1 MPFRV
6 REILLVATEY
16 DAFVLEE
23 DGQLAELVIQE
34 YRDLDVN
41 PRHAPQVTRAA
52 SGADAL
58 QLLEKQRF
66 DLVVTSAH
74 LSDIDLR
81 LFGRQVKDA
90 HPGLAVGVLAAHAWE
105 LPALEG
111 LRDRGSVDWIF
122 LWQGDVKAL
131 FALVRQVEDRR
142 NAEHDVLRGGV
153 QAVLLAEDDARFASF
168 LLPRLYSEMTR
179 QTYRLMAEGLNVSHR
194 HLRLRARPKILLA
207 GNYEEA
213 WHLYQ
218 EYAANVLGVI
228 SDIAFPRG
236 GRADPEAGLALARAI
251 RARDA
256 DVPILLQSTD
266 TSTREHAESLPAAFL
281 HKNAPNFL
289 EELDRYIADSYGF
302 GDFVFRLPDGTEV
315 ARASDLRELLPCID
329 RVPDAS
335 LEHHARHNRFSRWLS
350 ARTEFELAA
359 RMRPRRVSEFPSI
372 ADMRAYLHHTVAGY
386 LRAMQR
392 HVISDFNVE
401 RFDRFV
407 SFARIGW
414 GSLGGKGRGLAFL
427 HKLLAQDRIGA
438 PEIGVEVEIPQT
450 VVLAADIFADYLE
463 ANRLHPR
470 VLAPGALSDG
480 EILDAFRKGR
490 FSRTVRTQLARFLEV
505 VTDPLAVRSSSILE
519 DSLYQPFAGVY
530 ATVMLPNNHAS
541 LDVRLAQLIE
551 AVKVVYASTY
561 MKGARDYLEATP
573 HRLEEEQMAVLL
585 QRLVGSAVGTR
596 FYPAFSGVAGSH
608 NYYPFGPM
616 KPADGVAQVAIGLGK
631 SVVEGREALRFCP
644 LHPQVLPQFSTVA
657 DTLRSAQRR
666 FWALDLSRHDLVP
679 GPNPDAVLVQ
689 LDTIESVRDGVADHL
704 VSTHLAANDI
714 VTTGLVPG
722 GVPLA
727 TFAPVLRGQVFPLAE
742 LLVRVLGATEKAMGV
757 PVEIEFAVDRVG
769 SAQRTFN
776 VLQVRPMLVER
787 VGATAEE
794 GAPDG
799 KLVVIA
805 RRALGRG
812 RKTDITD
819 IVAVHPDSDRART
832 PEVAQA
838 IERINHVLR
847 QQGRTCVLIGP
858 GRWGS
863 RDPWLGIPV
872 SWSQISAARV
882 IVETDFA
889 DLEVEPSQGS
899 HFFHNLTSF
908 GIAYLCVARRSTEAF
923 IDWSWLDAQP
933 AVYEGVSGSVRH
945 IRLAAPLRVVVDT
958 AKGRGTIAAPSAR
971 DEKR

>member
-34 YRDLDVN
+34 YRDLDLN

-58 QLLEKQRF
+58 SLLSKQRF

-74 LSDIDLR
+74 LADIDLR
-81 LFGRQVKDA
+81 RFGRQVKDA
-90 HPGLAVGVLAAHAWE
+90 HPGIAVGVLAAHAWE

-111 LRDRGSVDWIF
+111 LRDCGSVDWIF

-142 NAEHDVLRGGV
+142 NAEHDVLRCGV

-179 QTYRLMAEGLNVSHR
+179 QTYRLMAEGLNISHR

-207 GNYEEA
+207 GSYEEA
-213 WHLYQ
+213 WQLYE
-218 EYAANVLGVI
+218 EYASNILGVI
-228 SDIAFPRG
+228 SDVAFPRG
-236 GRADPEAGLALARAI
+236 GRADPEAGLAIARAI
-251 RARDA
+251 RARDS

-266 TSTREHAESLPAAFL
+266 RSAHEHAEAVPAAFL

-302 GDFVFRLPDGTEV
+302 GDFIFRMPDGTEV
-315 ARASDLRELLPCID
+315 ARARDLRELLPCID

-335 LEHHARHNRFSRWLS
+335 LEYHARHNRFSRWLS

-359 RMRPRRVSEFPSI
+359 LMRPRRVSEFPSI
-372 ADMRAYLHHTVAGY
+372 AALREYLQKTVAGY
-386 LRAMQR
+386 LRAIQR
-392 HVISDFNVE
+392 HVISDFNAE

-407 SFARIGW
+407 SFARIGS

-427 HKLLAQDRIGA
+427 HKLLAQDRIGV
-438 PEIGVEVEIPQT
+438 PGLDVEVEIPQT
-450 VVLAADIFADYLE
+450 VVLSADVFADYLE

-470 VLAPGALSDG
+470 VLAPGGLSDD
-480 EILDAFRKGR
+480 EILNAFRKGR
-490 FSRTVRTQLARFLEV
+490 FSRNVRTQLARFLEV

-530 ATVMLPNNHAS
+530 ATVMLPNNHPS

-551 AVKVVYASTY
+551 GVKVVYASTY

-585 QRLVGSAVGTR
+585 QRLVGKAVGSR

-616 KPADGVAQVAIGLGK
+616 KPEDGVAQVAIGLGK

-644 LHPQVLPQFSTVA
+644 VHPKVLPQFSTVK

-666 FWALDLSRHDLVP
+666 FWALDMSRHDLVP

-689 LDTIESVRDGVADHL
+689 LDTIEAVRDGVADQL
-704 VSTHLAANDI
+704 VSTHLAANDT
-714 VTTGLVPG
+714 VTAGLVPG

-727 TFAPVLRGQVFPLAE
+727 TFAPVLQGHAFPLAE
-742 LLVRVLGATEKAMGV
+742 ILVRVLGATERAMGV
-757 PVEIEFAVDRVG
+757 PVEIEFAVASVDRNMHG
-769 SAQRTFN
+769 ALS

-787 VGATAEE
+787 GVEGTEEATP
-794 GAPDG
+794 GG
-799 KLVVIA
+799 KVIVIA
-805 RRALGRG
+805 QRALGRG
-812 RKTDITD
+812 RKHDITD
-819 IVAVHPDSDRART
+819 VIAVHPDSDRART
-832 PEVAQA
+832 PDVASA
-838 IERINHVLR
+838 IERINQALR

-908 GIAYLCVARRSTEAF
+908 GISYLCVARRSTESF
-923 IDWSWLDAQP
+923 IDWPWLDAQP
-933 AVYEGVSGSVRH
+933 ARQELVGGAVRH
-945 IRLAAPLRVVVDT
+945 IRLEAPLRVVVDT
-958 AKGRGTIAAPSAR
+958 ARRRGTISAAEPAR
-971 DEKR
+971 P